1 MALNL
6 YQILLKRR
14 NVSVVQTLYQLVNRF
29 VTRHLL
35 VDMLVRLNVMWVNA
49 LLVKYLYKFL
59 ADVNLPSLKRSVL
72 RFVKPLAASHL
83 YVIGY
88 VKQVETAVVTSAVL
102 SVVLQLKSAER
113 VEREQS
119 SCTIALIAVT
129 RHYHVASINVK
140 ANVIKENVRHV

>member
-6 YQILLKRR
+6 YRILPKRR
-14 NVSVVQTLYQLVNRF
+14 NVLVVPTLYPLVNLF
-29 VTRHLL
+29 VTRRLL

-59 ADVNLPSLKRSVL
+59 ADVNLPPLKRSVL
-72 RFVKPLAASHL
+72 KFVKPLAASHL
-83 YVIGY
+83 YVIEY

-119 SCTIALIAVT
+119 SCTIALIIVT
-129 RHYHVASINVK
+129 RHYHVESISVK
-140 ANVIKENVRHV
+140 ASVIKENVRHV